1 MSYIEC
7 ENLALGYE
15 GKAVVSGLN
24 FKVNKGDYL
33 CVLGENGAGKSTLMN
48 IITGMYWIPEAPIF
62 INGVPIV
69 KCDLG
74 KMRRTSYGILEQ
86 EPILLEE
93 SIKDNMF
100 LGGEDKS
107 GSQKFIDITKLLGL
121 DVFLKKLPNGLETI
135 INENAMNLS
144 GGEKQKLSLLR
155 ILLKDSEVLILDEP
169 ASALDTDSREQLYN
183 YLNTIKRNSIIFIV
197 THDDKITDKVDHIIN
212 LSKNA

>member
-1 MSYIEC
+1 MIEVK
-7 ENLALGYE
+7 NITKIYGNKKVVDNVSLNIQE
-15 GKAVVSGLN
+15 GKITSFIGP
-24 FKVNKGDYL
+24 
-33 CVLGENGAGKSTLMN
+33 NGAGKSTLMN